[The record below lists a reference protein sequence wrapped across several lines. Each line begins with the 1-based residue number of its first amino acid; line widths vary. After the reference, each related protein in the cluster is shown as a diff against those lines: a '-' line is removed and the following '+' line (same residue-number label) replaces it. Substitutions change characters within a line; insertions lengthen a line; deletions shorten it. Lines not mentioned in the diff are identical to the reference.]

1 MQVIDSSSCR
11 TSSGAGQ
18 TAATQGSNGLHGS
31 SQDRADALVR
41 ATVLSDLGQGTSH
54 GRHSHGIQGVA
65 AAVRKALGG
74 QDVTGTDAADDV
86 LKKIETSLHKAA
98 QKLADRGVDARTI
111 DATIDKFRSQLAN
124 ALDGTTGAAS
134 GTGSST
140 GSGAAGSGT
149 SAGSGAAGSGSSGTV
164 TGAGSTGTSGASGTT
179 GSTTPAPT
187 PTSTTSVSKFVERE
201 VRKES
206 GAIDLVTAEGDRVS
220 IRFRT
225 KEVVSGS
232 VTQSTAADGTSS
244 TATKGSVFS
253 RGGVKIEVNGD
264 LNADEQK
271 AIGDL
276 LGKVDDIATQF
287 FSGDVQAAFSAAGS
301 LGVDSDQIAAYRL
314 NLTYSRKIAAYGAV
328 ASVPV
333 STQAPASS
341 SAGDG
346 TTSSTGAVTGSTST
360 TGSTSVPSSAG
371 GTSTAS
377 DNSSGASASDP
388 SPAGSTPTT
397 STTTD
402 AGDSGSGAAGSGTS
416 GTKATGDT
424 SATPPASTAPA
435 SAQKTILDFINDA
448 LSKLGSVS
456 GAGRVSFS
464 THWKMSVLVTALQHV
479 QPAQP
484 ATAADQTA
492 ANNTQLLGDS
502 LQKIAAV

>member
-140 GSGAAGSGT
+140 GSGASGSGD
-149 SAGSGAAGSGSSGTV
+149 AGSGSSGTV

-179 GSTTPAPT
+179 GSTTPAPA
-187 PTSTTSVSKFVERE
+187 PTSTTGVSKFVARE

-479 QPAQP
+479 QPA
-484 ATAADQTA
+484 TAADQTA

-502 LQKIAAV
+502 LQKIAVA